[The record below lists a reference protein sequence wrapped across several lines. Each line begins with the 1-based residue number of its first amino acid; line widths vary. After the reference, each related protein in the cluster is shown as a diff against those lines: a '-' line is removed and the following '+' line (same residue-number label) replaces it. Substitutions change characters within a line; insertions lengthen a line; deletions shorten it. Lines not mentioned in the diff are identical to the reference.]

1 MKNYLNYI
9 KENEKKF
16 LSQWFEILQIPSI
29 SALKEHK
36 PDMQKAAEW
45 LSSFLSSKLEMTSQ
59 IIATSGNPMV
69 YGETKA
75 IPGKP
80 TVLIYG
86 HYDVQP
92 TDPESEWKTSPFVP
106 TIKDGKVFCR
116 GANDDK
122 GQWMALLSGLQ
133 TFLTL
138 NSSFP
143 IQLKVLLEG
152 EEEVSS
158 TSLSHFL
165 QTEEGKK
172 LLTCDALLVSDTSAA
187 GPGLPAIT
195 YGLRG
200 VMGFE
205 LKLTGPNKD
214 LHSGIYG
221 GSVTNPAN
229 ALCSILSK
237 VVSPQGV
244 IQIPGFYDDVLPI
257 SDVEREALASTP
269 FDAEENKQQLGI
281 NAEFGEEGY
290 TTLERR
296 GARPSFDV
304 NGMTSGYQ
312 GEGGKTIIPSWA
324 SAKFTF
330 RTVPNMNPEII
341 SQKVRDFIQ
350 ELLPPGVTMDLTY
363 RQGSGGMVV
372 PLTGQFVSSATT
384 ALERQ
389 YGRKPIFV
397 RDGGSIPI
405 VAELCK
411 TLNAEAILVGFGLDD
426 DGIHSPNEKFN
437 LDSFFGGIYTSVLLL
452 EEFSKIQLQ

>member
-1 MKNYLNYI
+1 MKNYLDYI

-16 LSQWFEILQIPSI
+16 LSQWFEILRIPSI

-36 PDMQKAAEW
+36 SDMQKAAEW
-45 LSSFLSSKLEMTSQ
+45 ISNFLASELGMSSR
-59 IIATSGNPMV
+59 IIATSGNYLV

-75 IPGKP
+75 LPGKP

-92 TDPESEWKTSPFVP
+92 TDPESEWKTPPFDP
-106 TIKDGKVFCR
+106 TVEDGKVFCR

-133 TFLTL
+133 TYLTL
-138 NSSFP
+138 NSTFP
-143 IQLKVLLEG
+143 IQLKVILEG
-152 EEEVSS
+152 EEEIGSA
-158 TSLSHFL
+158 SLSNFL

-172 LLTCDALLVSDTSAA
+172 LLACDAVLVSDTSAA

-237 VVSPQGV
+237 VLSSNGV

-257 SDVEREALASTP
+257 SDDEREALASTP
-269 FDAEENKQQLGI
+269 FDEEENKKQLGI
-281 NAEFGEEGY
+281 DAEFGEEGY

-296 GARPSFDV
+296 GARPSFDI
-304 NGMTSGYQ
+304 NGITSGYQ

-341 SQKVRDFIQ
+341 SRKVRDFVQ
-350 ELLPPGVTMDLTY
+350 KLLPPGVTMDLTSQ
-363 RQGSGGMVV
+363 QGSGGMVV
-372 PLTGQFVSSATT
+372 PLTGQFISAATK

-405 VAELCK
+405 VAELRN
-411 TLNAEAILVGFGLDD
+411 TLRAEAILVGFGLDD

-452 EEFSKIQLQ
+452 EEFSQI

>member
-59 IIATSGNPMV
+59 IIATSGNPLV

-92 TDPESEWKTSPFVP
+92 TDPECEWKTSPFVP

-133 TFLTL
+133 TFLAL

-152 EEEVSS
+152 EEEVGS

-172 LLTCDALLVSDTSAA
+172 LLACDALLVSDTSAA

-257 SDVEREALASTP
+257 SDIEREALASTP

-350 ELLPPGVTMDLTY
+350 ELLPPGVTMDLVY
-363 RQGSGGMVV
+363 QQGSGGMVV

-397 RDGGSIPI
+397 RDGASIPI
-405 VAELCK
+405 VADLRN

-452 EEFSKIQLQ
+452 EEFSKIQL